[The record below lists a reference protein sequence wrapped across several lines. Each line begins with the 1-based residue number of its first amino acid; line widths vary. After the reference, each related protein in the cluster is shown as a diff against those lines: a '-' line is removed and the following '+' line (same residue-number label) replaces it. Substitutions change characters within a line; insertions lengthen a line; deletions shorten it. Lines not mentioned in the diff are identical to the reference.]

1 MGLGFF
7 VFFNIISLFV
17 FIALLREMGH
27 SNPFFEKKEN
37 HAKNISLTTASFFS
51 LLSGTVLKEREGN

>member
-1 MGLGFF
+1 
-7 VFFNIISLFV
+7 
-17 FIALLREMGH
+17 MGH